1 MASQN
6 ILHHAVFSQEELEST
21 ISIDMTKPDSVT
33 RYVKILVDPNRPTGS
48 KLVPKFFKSMNFS

>member
-33 RYVKILVDPNRPTGS
+33 RYVKILVDPNRG
-48 KLVPKFFKSMNFS
+48 MNFS